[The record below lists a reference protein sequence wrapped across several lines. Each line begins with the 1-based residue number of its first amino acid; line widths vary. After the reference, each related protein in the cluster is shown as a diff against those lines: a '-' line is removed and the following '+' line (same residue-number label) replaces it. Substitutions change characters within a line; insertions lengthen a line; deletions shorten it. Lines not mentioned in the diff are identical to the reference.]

1 MPACRLNWKIRR
13 YRIQRIGNGIYWV
26 YGDFI
31 PIQFIVTTQLST
43 EENLWLRS
51 LTNSLKGKREVD
63 ELLDSYNMHHKNV
76 LYESVMDII
85 VRANQEAFEEVS
97 GMCKALE
104 ELIHDTIE
112 KKVEERIEERT
123 KRYERLNLL
132 LAQSNRVADIVKAAE
147 DKEYRQ
153 QLMEELGL

>member
-1 MPACRLNWKIRR
+1 
-13 YRIQRIGNGIYWV
+13 
-26 YGDFI
+26 
-31 PIQFIVTTQLST
+31 
-43 EENLWLRS
+43 
-51 LTNSLKGKREVD
+51 
-63 ELLDSYNMHHKNV
+63 
-76 LYESVMDII
+76 MDII

-104 ELIHDTIE
+104 ELMHDTIE
-112 KKVEERIEERT
+112 ERVEERIEERT